1 MPSQPPPLDVVGV
14 FVAPGFWGLQY
25 WEMLG
30 DSFLHHN
37 VWHAVGGVLMKGP
50 FVLLPKAL
58 RRKDEISQKRHA
70 GAAWAGVAG
79 DGGGEGAWDLVL
91 TWSPV

>member
-1 MPSQPPPLDVVGV
+1 MAPALNLRLLSVSLTMVASSALSQGIPASYPDVVGV
-14 FVAPGFWGLQY
+14 FLAPGFWGLQC

-37 VWHAVGGVLMKGP
+37 IWQVVGGVLVEGT

-58 RRKDEISQKRHA
+58 RRKDELS
-70 GAAWAGVAG
+70 
-79 DGGGEGAWDLVL
+79 
-91 TWSPV
+91 